1 MYKMPTPFF
10 LKKKARVKNF
20 AFCNTRSI
28 KTTLSWYLY
37 HGNLGRRARASERAS
52 EREEKCA
59 RNALRAHERKAR
71 KARTQFQTK
80 LKFERGFVS
89 DFRCVVLRAR
99 ATLK

>member
-1 MYKMPTPFF
+1 MPTPFF

-59 RNALRAHERKAR
+59 RNALRAHNFK
-71 KARTQFQTK
+71 QN
-80 LKFERGFVS
+80 S
-89 DFRCVVLRAR
+89 NSSVVLYLIFDASFFARAR
-99 ATLK
+99 H

>member
-10 LKKKARVKNF
+10 LKKKARVKN
-20 AFCNTRSI
+20 APRVTTRAQSKPLFPGI
-28 KTTLSWYLY
+28 FIAEILVEE
-37 HGNLGRRARASERAS
+37 RERAS

>member
-1 MYKMPTPFF
+1 MPTPFF

-37 HGNLGRRARASERAS
+37 HGNLGRRARASERTS
-52 EREEKCA
+52 EHEEKCA

-89 DFRCVVLRAR
+89 DFRCGVLRAR